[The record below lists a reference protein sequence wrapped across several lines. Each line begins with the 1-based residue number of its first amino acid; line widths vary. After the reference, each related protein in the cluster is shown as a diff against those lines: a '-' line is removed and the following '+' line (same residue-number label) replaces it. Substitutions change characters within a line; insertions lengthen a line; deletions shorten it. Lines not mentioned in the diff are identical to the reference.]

1 MVTPPLFLKPQPLWK
16 PLWLWRLWL
25 KGLVQSFAPK
35 SIAGTWHV
43 CSV

>member
-1 MVTPPLFLKPQPLWK
+1 MVTPPLFLKPQ

>member
-16 PLWLWRLWL
+16 PLWLLWL

-35 SIAGTWHV
+35 SIAGTWHA